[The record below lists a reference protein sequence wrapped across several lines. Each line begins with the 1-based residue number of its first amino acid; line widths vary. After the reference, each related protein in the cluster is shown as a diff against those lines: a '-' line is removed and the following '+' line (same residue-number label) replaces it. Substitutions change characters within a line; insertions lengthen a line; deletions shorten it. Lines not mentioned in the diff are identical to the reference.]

1 MKFDTKKIQLF
12 VVNNLSWF
20 LIIAFYLTFAALRPT
35 GMLSWSTIVFM
46 IHSSIPLGFLV
57 VGEALCLIVG
67 GLDVSLAQMAGFV
80 GMLSALV
87 VTQWAPGLPGIVAVF
102 LPVIIGLF
110 MGAINGF
117 FIGYQKLNPFLVTLG
132 TFMGFEAGTLLLHS
146 YPIYSGF
153 PENYLFGGN
162 STFSIPIFVGVIL
175 LMAFLLNHSRAG
187 LYIYG
192 VGGNAQSSRMLGVNP
207 GHVRFLTFTLAG
219 GFAGLSGLF
228 YTGFLNTVPPSMG
241 DGDIFLAFA
250 GAIIGGVSL
259 EGGRGS
265 MTNAFAGLIFLALIE
280 AGLSMFNVD
289 PNMRRATYGI
299 LVLFAIIINRYRS
312 NVRDRLLQ
320 PAE

>member
-1 MKFDTKKIQLF
+1 MNKKLQKAQLF
-12 VVNNLSWF
+12 VINNFSWF
-20 LIIAFYLTFAALRPT
+20 LIIIIYLVFAGLRPT
-35 GMLSWSTIVFM
+35 GMLSWSTVVFM
-46 IHSSIPLGFLV
+46 LHSSIPLGFLV
-57 VGEALCLIVG
+57 IGEALCLIVG
-67 GLDVSLAQMAGFV
+67 GLDVSLAQMAGFTA
-80 GMLSALV
+80 MLSALI
-87 VTQWAPGLPGIVAVF
+87 VTQWAPGLPGIVGVF
-102 LPVIIGLF
+102 IPVILGLVA
-110 MGAINGF
+110 GAVNGF

-153 PENYLFGGN
+153 PNHYLFGGEN
-162 STFSIPIFVGVIL
+162 YLSIPIFVAVVF
-175 LMAFLLNHSRAG
+175 LMAFILNFSRAG
-187 LYIYG
+187 MYIYG

-207 GHVRFLTFTLAG
+207 GHVKFFTFTLAG

-265 MTNAFAGLIFLALIE
+265 MTNAFAGLVFLALIE

-289 PNMRRATYGI
+289 PNLRRATYGI
-299 LVLFAIIINRYRS
+299 LVLAAIIINRYRS
-312 NVRDRLLQ
+312 YFRDRLLQ
-320 PAE
+320 PE